1 MSAQHTAAGLDPLVI
16 TSPSTR
22 CGTTLLQRVLCSSR
36 RALIF
41 GERCGKDLDLY
52 LNLYLFKSREYAWR
66 KPALDSSLNRVLEGN
81 TDDWILELM
90 PDVDRY
96 LDSLAQ
102 ASFGGLA
109 ACRAYTSEV
118 GRPVWGF
125 KMPGWKPASMQLLR
139 SFLPKSR
146 FIYIYRD
153 VASCVR
159 SAKAQH
165 EIGSLQALRDYCTA
179 WMESLTFM
187 FALAGDPNIL
197 LIDYADLLAE
207 RERTLQRIAQFTS
220 LDDLDERVLERK
232 INTWTGDEYVMQSP
246 DGYRPPAELSDAEQQ
261 IIADLTAPL
270 SEPLS
275 V

>member
-1 MSAQHTAAGLDPLVI
+1 LSAQYTAAELDPLVI

-22 CGTTLLQRVLCSSR
+22 CGTTLLQRLLCSSH

-52 LNLYLFKSREYAWR
+52 LNLYAFKSREYNWR
-66 KPALDSSLNRVLEGN
+66 KPALESSLRQVLQG
-81 TDDWILELM
+81 DSGDWILELM

-96 LDSLAQ
+96 LDALAR
-102 ASFGGLA
+102 ASFAGLA
-109 ACRAYTSEV
+109 ACRAYACEV

-125 KMPGWKPASMQLLR
+125 KMPGWKPASIELLR
-139 SFLPKSR
+139 SFQPGSR

-153 VASCVR
+153 LVACVR
-159 SAKAQH
+159 SAKAQL

-179 WMESLTFM
+179 WAESQTTMLAM
-187 FALAGDPNIL
+187 AGDPRIL

-207 RERTLQRIAQFTS
+207 RERTLQRIAQFTR

-232 INTWTGDEYVMQSP
+232 INTWKGDEYLLQSP
-246 DGYRPPAELSDAEQQ
+246 DGYRPPADLSDAESQL
-261 IIADLTAPL
+261 IAELTAPL
-270 SEPLS
+270 SAPLAA
-275 V
+275 